1 MKPRAITEQERIAME
16 PFLKLQLS
24 LDDLLLKLDWK
35 LELDFLPN
43 KRVLTSRLLP
53 AEPPI
58 PVARR
63 DLERAISMRRSG
75 QIDDRQI
82 VRWATMIVLNDCF
95 LWGEADDQ
103 LTDML
108 HEISIGGLDACDR
121 WGK

>member
-1 MKPRAITEQERIAME
+1 ME

-43 KRVLTSRLLP
+43 KRALTSRLLA

-58 PVARR
+58 QVARR

-75 QIDDRQI
+75 QIR
-82 VRWATMIVLNDCF
+82 
-95 LWGEADDQ
+95 
-103 LTDML
+103 
-108 HEISIGGLDACDR
+108 
-121 WGK
+121 